1 MNELIAKIEQWA
13 EDRNIIKGSKPID
26 QAMKLFSEFGELAD
40 NVGKGRDCR
49 DDIGDVFV
57 VLTIIGKQLEHDMII
72 PMADVVEL
80 FDKENNHHYGAVYN
94 MACTP
99 KEKVAYLCS
108 DIAIM
113 VNHFYDCRVDAYST
127 DDLIEFCLA
136 TIFALCD
143 DLDYTLQEC
152 AQIAYNDIKDR
163 KGVMYNGVF
172 IKESDPAYQDALDNI
187 EANKR
192 MASQKR
198 ISVNIE
204 DL

>member
-57 VLTIIGKQLEHDMII
+57 VLTIMAKQTNLNMSDALNFSGISVGSLKHGVAGLSWCLSDFVNDPRKLSLMEALEALD
-72 PMADVVEL
+72 
-80 FDKENNHHYGAVYN
+80 AVCYE
-94 MACTP
+94 A
-99 KEKVAYLCS
+99 
-108 DIAIM
+108 
-113 VNHFYDCRVDAYST
+113 RVK
-127 DDLIEFCLA
+127 IE
-136 TIFALCD
+136 
-143 DLDYTLQEC
+143 EC
-152 AQIAYNDIKDR
+152 VQIAYNDIKDR
-163 KGVMYNGVF
+163 KGIVYNGVF

-187 EANKR
+187 EADKR
-192 MASQKR
+192 MTTQKR

>member
-57 VLTIIGKQLEHDMII
+57 VLTIISKQRDI
-72 PMADVVEL
+72 PILKA
-80 FDKENNHHYGAVYN
+80 FDKAQPYDEKSKQCIVYLSREITEFLTIEDEEADFMLSNVVDSLLSICVNNG
-94 MACTP
+94 
-99 KEKVAYLCS
+99 
-108 DIAIM
+108 
-113 VNHFYDCRVDAYST
+113 F
-127 DDLIEFCLA
+127 
-136 TIFALCD
+136 
-143 DLDYTLQEC
+143 TLNEC
-152 AQIAYNDIKDR
+152 VTIAYNDIKDR
-163 KGVMYNGVF
+163 KGLMHNGVF

-187 EANKR
+187 EADKR
-192 MASQKR
+192 MTTQKR